1 MARWQKRARLGLGLF
16 GIACA
21 IAVYA
26 AIGDRQASSPVE
38 RPARLD
44 PRAILEIAGAAF
56 QQFRETKQEFV
67 IEAERQLT
75 YEDDTTKFIGITIK
89 VRNRGGRDFT
99 VSGREGQVGENEE
112 ELEIVGNVKLMAS
125 DGFTLNADRATFS
138 KSDSTVRVPGAV
150 TFFKGGMSGSG
161 KRMTY
166 NQTGDVLSL
175 AEDARVASAD
185 ESGRIQTEFSSTSA
199 TLARRD
205 KYLALDGNVH
215 ALRGEQILE
224 AQRGVARLSADEER
238 ITFIELRGDAR
249 VAGGGEFDS
258 MTARDIDLDYTED
271 GVTLEQVALRGN
283 GAVAMKGEREGVSG
297 RQFLGE
303 SLDLVFA
310 SDSSLIGAV
319 GRDGIRVNLPAAADT
334 PARNIKARGFNAS
347 GEPGKGLTLAQFDDD
362 VEYAEEGR
370 ADRPPR
376 TARSTSLRAAL
387 TDEAITSAVF
397 SGRANFQE
405 GDLQASGAQ
414 ADYDPV
420 NGTLRLSGG
429 DSGSPRVSNPDIQ
442 VEAESITVTLGDL
455 RMLASGA
462 VKTVLRQQRTAP
474 SRTTAA
480 ATAGAASD
488 GRLPSLLEP
497 GNPVNVNANGL
508 DYQDAAGKAVYSGAA
523 ALWQGETAIRGDRL
537 TLDRTRGDFIASG
550 AARSNIVLDTGVS
563 VGRASEIR
571 YDDAARRIT
580 YIGEAPLP
588 GRGAPPTAAATASAS
603 TGRGVPA
610 AAPPASPAS
619 AARGGSPVA
628 PASPQAAGRGV
639 TPAAPAAPPQQ
650 AAAGRGVAPV
660 GPPAAPAPVP
670 AQVSGPQGDLRA
682 RRVEVVLAASESRLE
697 RLEAYTEVNA
707 RLDSRVATG
716 DRLTYHAA
724 DERYVMTGI
733 ATVPVRIVEVCR
745 EARGRTITFFKS
757 ADRII
762 VDGNEEVR
770 TQSSRSGPCPQPAA
784 R

>member
-1 MARWQKRARLGLGLF
+1 MVRWQKRARLGLGLF

-26 AIGDRQASSPVE
+26 AIGDREASSPVE

-44 PRAILEIAGAAF
+44 PRAILESAGAAF

-75 YEDDTTKFIGITIK
+75 YEDDTTKFIGLTIK

-112 ELEIVGNVKLMAS
+112 ELEIVGDVKLMAS

-150 TFFKGGMSGSG
+150 TFYKGGMSGSG

-166 NQTGDVLSL
+166 NQAGDVLSL

-185 ESGRIQTEFSSTSA
+185 EAGRIQTEFSSASA

-205 KYLALDGNVH
+205 KYLALEGNVH
-215 ALRGEQILE
+215 ALRGEQVLE
-224 AQRGVARLSADEER
+224 AQHGLARLSADEER

-249 VAGGGEFDS
+249 VAGGGTFDS

-271 GVTLEQVALRGN
+271 GVTLERVALRGS
-283 GAVAMKGEREGVSG
+283 GAVAMKGEREGLSG
-297 RQFLGE
+297 RQYLGE

-310 SDSSLIGAV
+310 SDSSLVGAV
-319 GRDGIRVNLPAAADT
+319 GREGVRVDLPAGADA

-347 GEPGKGLTLAQFDDD
+347 GEPGKGLTLAQFDDA
-362 VEYAEEGR
+362 VEYGEEGR

-376 TARSTSLRAAL
+376 TARSSSLRAAL
-387 TDEAITSAVF
+387 ADDAITSAMF
-397 SGRANFQE
+397 SGRASFQE
-405 GDLQASGAQ
+405 GDLRASGAQ

-420 NGTLRLSGG
+420 NGTLRLSGADAG
-429 DSGSPRVSNPDIQ
+429 GVPRVSNPDIQ
-442 VEAESITVTLGDL
+442 VEAEAITVTLGDL
-455 RMLASGA
+455 RMVANGG
-462 VKTVLRQQRTAP
+462 VKTVLRQQRT
-474 SRTTAA
+474 TAA
-480 ATAGAASD
+480 RTAAPATAGTASD

-497 GNPVNVNANGL
+497 GNPVNVNANAL
-508 DYQDAAGKAVYSGAA
+508 DYQDAAGKAVYTGAA
-523 ALWQGETAIRGDRL
+523 ALWQGETTIRGDRL
-537 TLDRTRGDFIASG
+537 TLDRTRGDFVASG

-571 YDDAARRIT
+571 YDDAERRIT
-580 YIGEAPLP
+580 YIAPEVPPAGRGPTVPSATAAPAPP
-588 GRGAPPTAAATASAS
+588 GRGT
-603 TGRGVPA
+603 PA
-610 AAPPASPAS
+610 VSPPA
-619 AARGGSPVA
+619 
-628 PASPQAAGRGV
+628 PQAS
-639 TPAAPAAPPQQ
+639 
-650 AAAGRGVAPV
+650 AGRGVAPV
-660 GPPAAPAPVP
+660 APVAPPAPTP

-682 RRVEVVLAASESRLE
+682 RRIELVLANTESRLE
-697 RLEAYTEVNA
+697 RLEAYKEVNA

-724 DERYVMTGI
+724 EERYVMTGI
-733 ATVPVRIVEVCR
+733 ATVPVRIVEECR
-745 EARGRTITFFKS
+745 ETRGRTVTFFKS

-770 TQSSRSGPCPQPAA
+770 TQSSRSGPCPQPTA

>member
-1 MARWQKRARLGLGLF
+1 MVRWQKRARLGLGLF
-16 GIACA
+16 GVACA

-44 PRAILEIAGAAF
+44 PRAILESAGAAF

-89 VRNRGGRDFT
+89 VRNRGGRDFM
-99 VSGREGQVGENEE
+99 VSGKEGQVGENEE
-112 ELEIVGNVKLMAS
+112 ELEIIGDVKLMAS
-125 DGFTLNADRATFS
+125 DGFTVNADRATFS

-166 NQTGDVLSL
+166 NQAGDVLSL

-185 ESGRIQTEFSSTSA
+185 ESGRIQTEFSSASA

-224 AQRGVARLSADEER
+224 AQRGIARLSADEER

-249 VAGGGEFDS
+249 VVGGSAFDS

-271 GVTLEQVALRGN
+271 GVTLERVALRGS
-283 GAVAMKGEREGVSG
+283 GAVVMKGEREGGSG

-303 SLDLVFA
+303 SLDLVLA
-310 SDSSLIGAV
+310 SDSSLVGAV
-319 GRDGIRVNLPAAADT
+319 GRDGVRVHLPAAADA
-334 PARNIKARGFNAS
+334 PARNITARGFNAS
-347 GEPGKGLTLAQFDDD
+347 GEPGKGLTLAQFDDA
-362 VEYAEEGR
+362 VEYGEEGR
-370 ADRPPR
+370 VDRLPR
-376 TARSTSLRAAL
+376 TARSTGLRAAL
-387 TDEAITSAVF
+387 TDEVITSAVF
-397 SGRANFQE
+397 SGRANFQQ

-420 NGTLRLSGG
+420 NGTLRLSGS
-429 DSGSPRVSNPDIQ
+429 DSGGPPRVSNPGIQ

-455 RMLASGA
+455 RMMANGA
-462 VKTVLRQQRTAP
+462 VKTVLRQQRTTP
-474 SRTTAA
+474 STRTAA
-480 ATAGAASD
+480 PPAAGTASD

-571 YDDAARRIT
+571 YDDAERRIS

-588 GRGAPPTAAATASAS
+588 GRGATPTAAAAATAP

-610 AAPPASPAS
+610 AAPPAPPAS
-619 AARGGSPVA
+619 TARGGNPVA
-628 PASPQAAGRGV
+628 PALPQAAPGRG
-639 TPAAPAAPPQQ
+639 AASAVLAAPP
-650 AAAGRGVAPV
+650 P
-660 GPPAAPAPVP
+660 PVP

-682 RRVEVVLAASESRLE
+682 RRIELVLASTESRLE
-697 RLEAYTEVNA
+697 RLEAYAEVNA
-707 RLDSRVATG
+707 RLDRRVATG

-733 ATVPVRIVEVCR
+733 ATVPVRIVEECR
-745 EARGRTITFFKS
+745 ETRGRTVTFFKS

>member
-1 MARWQKRARLGLGLF
+1 MVRWQKRARLGLGVF

-21 IAVYA
+21 VVVYA
-26 AIGDRQASSPVE
+26 AIGNREASSPVE

-44 PRAILEIAGAAF
+44 PRAILESAGAAF
-56 QQFRETKQEFV
+56 QQFREAKQEFV

-112 ELEIVGNVKLMAS
+112 ELEIVGDVKLMAS
-125 DGFTLNADRATFS
+125 DGFTVNADRATFS

-166 NQTGDVLSL
+166 NQAGDVLTL

-185 ESGRIQTEFSSTSA
+185 PSGKVQTEFSSASA

-215 ALRGEQILE
+215 ALRGEQVLE
-224 AQRGVARLSADEER
+224 AQRGIARLSADEER
-238 ITFIELRGDAR
+238 ITFIELRSDAR
-249 VAGGGEFDS
+249 VSGGGAFDS

-271 GVTLEQVALRGN
+271 GVTLERVALRGS

-303 SLDLVFA
+303 SLDMVFA
-310 SDSSLIGAV
+310 PDSSLVGAV
-319 GRDGIRVNLPAAADT
+319 GRDGVRVDLPAAAEA

-347 GEPGKGLTLAQFDDD
+347 GEPGKGLTLAEFDEA
-362 VEYAEEGR
+362 VEYGEEGR

-420 NGTLRLSGG
+420 NGTLRLSGS
-429 DSGSPRVSNPDIQ
+429 DSGGAPRVSNPDIQ

-455 RMLASGA
+455 RMVASGT
-462 VKTVLRQQRTAP
+462 VKTVLRQQRTTP
-474 SRTTAA
+474 SRTTAPA
-480 ATAGAASD
+480 AAGAASD
-488 GRLPSLLEP
+488 GRLPSLLQA

-508 DYQDAAGKAVYSGAA
+508 DYQDAGKAVYSGAA

-550 AARSNIVLDTGVS
+550 AARSNIVLDT
-563 VGRASEIR
+563 
-571 YDDAARRIT
+571 
-580 YIGEAPLP
+580 
-588 GRGAPPTAAATASAS
+588 
-603 TGRGVPA
+603 
-610 AAPPASPAS
+610 
-619 AARGGSPVA
+619 
-628 PASPQAAGRGV
+628 
-639 TPAAPAAPPQQ
+639 
-650 AAAGRGVAPV
+650 
-660 GPPAAPAPVP
+660 
-670 AQVSGPQGDLRA
+670 
-682 RRVEVVLAASESRLE
+682 
-697 RLEAYTEVNA
+697 
-707 RLDSRVATG
+707 
-716 DRLTYHAA
+716 
-724 DERYVMTGI
+724 
-733 ATVPVRIVEVCR
+733 
-745 EARGRTITFFKS
+745 
-757 ADRII
+757 
-762 VDGNEEVR
+762 
-770 TQSSRSGPCPQPAA
+770 
-784 R
+784 

>member
-1 MARWQKRARLGLGLF
+1 MVRWQKRARLGLGVF

-21 IAVYA
+21 VVVYA
-26 AIGDRQASSPVE
+26 AIGNREASSPVE

-44 PRAILEIAGAAF
+44 PRAILESAGAAF
-56 QQFRETKQEFV
+56 QQFREAKQEFV

-112 ELEIVGNVKLMAS
+112 ELEIVGDVKLMAS
-125 DGFTLNADRATFS
+125 DGFTVNADRATFS

-166 NQTGDVLSL
+166 NQAGDVLTL

-185 ESGRIQTEFSSTSA
+185 PSGKVQTEFSSASA

-205 KYLALDGNVH
+205 KYLALDGSVH
-215 ALRGEQILE
+215 ALRGEQVLE
-224 AQRGVARLSADEER
+224 AQRGIARLSADEER
-238 ITFIELRGDAR
+238 ITFIELRSDAR
-249 VAGGGEFDS
+249 VAGGGAFDS

-271 GVTLEQVALRGN
+271 GVTLERVALRGS

-303 SLDLVFA
+303 SLDMVFA
-310 SDSSLIGAV
+310 PDSSLVGAV
-319 GRDGIRVNLPAAADT
+319 GRDGVRVDLPAAAEA

-347 GEPGKGLTLAQFDDD
+347 GEPGKGLTLAEFDEA
-362 VEYAEEGR
+362 VEYGEEGR

-420 NGTLRLSGG
+420 NGTLRLSGS
-429 DSGSPRVSNPDIQ
+429 DSGGGPRVSNPDIQ
-442 VEAESITVTLGDL
+442 VEAESITVTLGGL
-455 RMLASGA
+455 RMVASGT
-462 VKTVLRQQRTAP
+462 VKTVLRQQRTTP
-474 SRTTAA
+474 SRTTAPA
-480 ATAGAASD
+480 AAGAASD
-488 GRLPSLLEP
+488 GRLPSLLQA

-563 VGRASEIR
+563 VGRALEIR
-571 YDDAARRIT
+571 YDDAERRIT
-580 YIGEAPLP
+580 YIGEMPLP
-588 GRGAPPTAAATASAS
+588 GRGATPAAPAAPPVP

-610 AAPPASPAS
+610 VAPPASS
-619 AARGGSPVA
+619 APTARGGSPVA
-628 PASPQAAGRGV
+628 PAAPQATAGRG
-639 TPAAPAAPPQQ
+639 AAPVAPP
-650 AAAGRGVAPV
+650 R
-660 GPPAAPAPVP
+660 PPPVP

-682 RRVEVVLAASESRLE
+682 RRIELVLAATESRLE
-697 RLEAYTEVNA
+697 RLEAYTDVNA

-733 ATVPVRIVEVCR
+733 ATVPVRIVEECR
-745 EARGRTITFFKS
+745 ESRGRTVTFFKS

-770 TQSSRSGPCPQPAA
+770 TQSSRSGPCPQPTA

>member
-1 MARWQKRARLGLGLF
+1 MVRWQKRARLGLGLF

-26 AIGDRQASSPVE
+26 AIGVREASSPVE

-44 PRAILEIAGAAF
+44 PRAILESAGAAF

-112 ELEIVGNVKLMAS
+112 ELEIVGDVKLMAS
-125 DGFTLNADRATFS
+125 DGFTVNADRATFT
-138 KSDSTVRVPGAV
+138 KSDSMVRVPGAV

-161 KRMTY
+161 KGMTY
-166 NQTGDVLSL
+166 NQTGDVLTL

-185 ESGRIQTEFSSTSA
+185 ESGRIQTEFSSASA
-199 TLARRD
+199 TLARRE

-215 ALRGEQILE
+215 ALRGEQVLE
-224 AQRGVARLSADEER
+224 AQRGIARLSADEER
-238 ITFIELRGDAR
+238 ITFIELRDDAR
-249 VAGGGEFDS
+249 VVGGGAFDS

-271 GVTLEQVALRGN
+271 GVTLERVALRGS

-310 SDSSLIGAV
+310 SDSSLVGAV
-319 GRDGIRVNLPAAADT
+319 GRDGVRVDLPAAADA

-347 GEPGKGLTLAQFDDD
+347 GEPGKGLTLAQFDDA
-362 VEYAEEGR
+362 VEYGEEGR
-370 ADRPPR
+370 ADGPAR

-420 NGTLRLSGG
+420 NGTLRLSGN
-429 DSGSPRVSNPDIQ
+429 DSGGAPRVSNPDIQ
-442 VEAESITVTLGDL
+442 VEAESIAVTLGDL
-455 RMLASGA
+455 RMVASGA
-462 VKTVLRQQRTAP
+462 VKTVLRQERTTP
-474 SRTTAA
+474 SRPARPAA
-480 ATAGAASD
+480 AGAAPD

-508 DYQDAAGKAVYSGAA
+508 DYQDAAGKAIYSGAA

-563 VGRASEIR
+563 VGRALEIR
-571 YDDAARRIT
+571 YDDAERRIT
-580 YIGEAPLP
+580 YVGEAPQP
-588 GRGAPPTAAATASAS
+588 GRGATPTVAPAASAPA
-603 TGRGVPA
+603 GRGVPA
-610 AAPPASPAS
+610 AATPAPPAST
-619 AARGGSPVA
+619 ARGGSPVA
-628 PASPQAAGRGV
+628 PAAPQAAGRGV
-639 TPAAPAAPPQQ
+639 PP
-650 AAAGRGVAPV
+650 VAPV
-660 GPPAAPAPVP
+660 APVAPPPPVP

-682 RRVEVVLAASESRLE
+682 RRIELVLAATESRLE

-733 ATVPVRIVEVCR
+733 ATVPVRIVETCR
-745 EARGRTITFFKS
+745 DTRGRTITFFKS

-770 TQSSRSGPCPQPAA
+770 TQSSRSGPCPQPTA

>member
-1 MARWQKRARLGLGLF
+1 MVRWQKRARLGLGLF

-26 AIGDRQASSPVE
+26 AIGDREVSSPVE
-38 RPARLD
+38 RPARFD
-44 PRAILEIAGAAF
+44 PRAILESAGAAF

-112 ELEIVGNVKLMAS
+112 ELEIVGDVKLMAS
-125 DGFTLNADRATFS
+125 DGFTVNADRATFS

-161 KRMTY
+161 KGMTY
-166 NQTGDVLSL
+166 NQTGDVLTL

-185 ESGRIQTEFSSTSA
+185 ERGRIQTEFSSASA
-199 TLARRD
+199 TLARRE
-205 KYLALDGNVH
+205 KYLALDGSVH
-215 ALRGEQILE
+215 ALRGEQVLE
-224 AQRGVARLSADEER
+224 AQRGIALLSADEER
-238 ITFIELRGDAR
+238 ITFIELRDDAR
-249 VAGGGEFDS
+249 VAGGGAFDS

-271 GVTLEQVALRGN
+271 GVTLERVALRGS
-283 GAVAMKGEREGVSG
+283 GAVAMKGDREGVSG

-310 SDSSLIGAV
+310 PDSSLVGAV
-319 GRDGIRVNLPAAADT
+319 GRDGVRVDLPAAADA

-347 GEPGKGLTLAQFDDD
+347 GEPGKGLTLAQFDDA
-362 VEYAEEGR
+362 VEYGEEGR
-370 ADRPPR
+370 ADGPAR
-376 TARSTSLRAAL
+376 TARSNSLRAAL
-387 TDEAITSAVF
+387 TDETITSAVF

-420 NGTLRLSGG
+420 NGTLRLSGN
-429 DSGSPRVSNPDIQ
+429 DSGGAPRVSNPDIQ
-442 VEAESITVTLGDL
+442 VEAESIAVTLGDL
-455 RMLASGA
+455 RMVASGA
-462 VKTVLRQQRTAP
+462 VKTVLRQQRTTP
-474 SRTTAA
+474 SRTTRPGA
-480 ATAGAASD
+480 AGAAPD

-508 DYQDAAGKAVYSGAA
+508 DYQDAAGKAMYSGAA

-563 VGRASEIR
+563 VGRALEIR
-571 YDDAARRIT
+571 YDDAERRIT

-588 GRGAPPTAAATASAS
+588 GRGATPTAAPAASAPA
-603 TGRGVPA
+603 GRGVPT
-610 AAPPASPAS
+610 AAPPAPPAS
-619 AARGGSPVA
+619 TARGGSPVA
-628 PASPQAAGRGV
+628 PAAPQAAGRGV
-639 TPAAPAAPPQQ
+639 SP
-650 AAAGRGVAPV
+650 VAPV
-660 GPPAAPAPVP
+660 APVVPPPPVP

-682 RRVEVVLAASESRLE
+682 RRIELVLAATESRLE

-724 DERYVMTGI
+724 DERYVMTGV
-733 ATVPVRIVEVCR
+733 ATVPVRVVEACR
-745 EARGRTITFFKS
+745 ETRGRTVTFFKS

-770 TQSSRSGPCPQPAA
+770 TQSSRSGPCPQPTA